1 MRIPCLPDQREPP
14 SDAAFGGVELT
25 GLEPVTFALPARRS
39 PN

>member
-1 MRIPCLPDQREPP
+1 MRVVLEGPN
-14 SDAAFGGVELT
+14 AASRVMELT